1 MLQDEQE
8 IKAALNSLQPKQ
20 TDSIAG
26 DRLNHS
32 IKDQKVFFIEC
43 GFDFTQCIFVLG
55 NHSSVSI
62 LSSYLRCRVRQVFL
76 NRLHESR
83 HSS

>member
-32 IKDQKVFFIEC
+32 IKDQKSVF
-43 GFDFTQCIFVLG
+43 
-55 NHSSVSI
+55 
-62 LSSYLRCRVRQVFL
+62 Y
-76 NRLHESR
+76 
-83 HSS
+83 